1 MFGQFEF
8 MSMLYL
14 PAHFLRE
21 EAESRLTASSYM
33 NKRFS
38 LFPELTIMALSC
50 LHRCLQLH
58 PAKEPRSHFPT
69 TLELPLLEVFDWQ
82 GQRLFPVLQPLQYLA
97 AEASSLTLLTQL
109 VTSA

>member
-1 MFGQFEF
+1 
-8 MSMLYL
+8 
-14 PAHFLRE
+14 
-21 EAESRLTASSYM
+21 M

-38 LFPELTIMALSC
+38 LFPELAIMELSC
-50 LHRCLQLH
+50 LHCCLQLH
-58 PAKEPRSHFPT
+58 PDKEPRNHFPT